1 MQDICNKCG
10 LPKELCV
17 CETISREVQKVRVY
31 TVKRRFGKLS
41 TIIDGLDEKSVDIK
55 KLVSA
60 LKTELACGGTYKN
73 GMIEL
78 QGNHKKKAIEILIK
92 QGFNQESISS

>member
-1 MQDICNKCG
+1 M
-10 LPKELCV
+10 

-55 KLVSA
+55 KLVSV

-73 GMIEL
+73 NMIEL
-78 QGNHKKKAIEILIK
+78 QGNHKKKAILILIK
-92 QGFNQESISS
+92 QGFSQESISS

>member
-31 TVKRRFGKLS
+31 MVKRRFGKLS
-41 TIIDGLDEKSVDIK
+41 TVIDGLDEKSVDIK
-55 KLVSA
+55 KLVSV

-73 GMIEL
+73 GAIEL
-78 QGNHKKKAIEILIK
+78 QGKHKNKAINILIK
-92 QGFNQESISS
+92 QGFSQESISS